1 MFIRAASKT
10 MGHITLISE
19 MALVYSVLLFL
30 RGGERGGERGGSILL
45 HHLDKSLL

>member
-1 MFIRAASKT
+1 MT

-30 RGGERGGERGGSILL
+30 RGGERGGSILL